1 MAKLNV
7 PRQTIYTYEGAVASH
22 INPEL
27 QLRRSVLS
35 CMLWENTFYE
45 DGQSIAQRIIET
57 VPKVSPEKVQSLA
70 IEARTKMKLRHV
82 PLLLAR
88 AMAALPTHRHL
99 VSDTLS
105 EIIQRPDELSEFLAI
120 YWNNNPNKKVISA
133 QIKKGLAKAFTKFN
147 EYQLAKW
154 NRDGAIKLRDVLFL
168 CHAKP
173 NSPDQAALWKRLIN
187 NELTTPD
194 TWEVELSASKDKK
207 SSWER
212 LLIENKLG
220 ALALLRNIR
229 NIQEA
234 GVEIELLRAALTKL
248 NPERVLPFRFI
259 SASRFAPVLEPELE
273 VAMFKCLNGKEKIPG
288 KTVLLVDVSGSM
300 NEQLSAKSQM
310 LRIDAACGLAVL
322 ARELC
327 QEVEIYTFSNSCVQ
341 VPNRRGFSLRDA
353 IINSQPHSGTNLGHA
368 ISALDKTKFNR
379 IIVFTDEQSHDSV
392 SAPPAPGYIINV
404 ATYKNGVGYGNWT
417 HIGGFSEAVLDYI
430 LESEKLTKTNF
441 ANEML
446 GYIAGREGSSLTN
459 FE

>member
-1 MAKLNV
+1 MAKLNI
-7 PRQTIYTYEGAVASH
+7 PRPTVYTHEGAVASH

-35 CMLWENTFYE
+35 CLLWENSFYE

-57 VPKVSPEKVQSLA
+57 VPLVSPEKVSSLA
-70 IEARTKMKLRHV
+70 TEARTKMKLRHV

-99 VSDTLS
+99 VSDTLFS
-105 EIIQRPDELSEFLAI
+105 IIQRPDELSEFLAI
-120 YWNNNPNKKVISA
+120 YWNDNPNKKVISA
-133 QIKKGLAKAFTKFN
+133 QVKKGLAKAFTKFN

-154 NRDGAIKLRDVLFL
+154 NRDGAIRLRDVLFL

-173 NSPDQAALWKRLIN
+173 ISPEQDALWKRLIN

-194 TWEVELSASKDKK
+194 TWEVELSASKNKK
-207 SSWER
+207 ESWER

-234 GVEIELLRAALTKL
+234 GIETGLLRAAITRL

-273 VAMFKCLNGKEKIPG
+273 VTMFKCLNGKEKIPG

-300 NEQLSAKSQM
+300 NDHLSAKSQM
-310 LRIDAACGLAVL
+310 TRMDAACGLAVL

-327 QEVEIYTFSNSCVQ
+327 QEVEIYTFSNYLAQ
-341 VPNRRGFSLRDA
+341 VPNRRGFALRDA
-353 IINSQPHSGTNLGHA
+353 IIQSQPHSGTSLGLA
-368 ISALDKTKFNR
+368 INSLDKTKFNR

-404 ATYKNGVGYGNWT
+404 ANYKNGVGYGNWT
-417 HIGGFSEAVLDYI
+417 HIDGFSEAVLDYI
-430 LESEKLTKTNF
+430 LESEKLTQTHF

-446 GYIAGREGSSLTN
+446 GYIAGREGSSLVN
-459 FE
+459 L